1 MSIATLN
8 INVQPR
14 RMLSAR
20 EAAVYVGVA
29 MTRLAVDCGV
39 APVVMPN
46 GRQLYDKADLDTWID
61 RLKGGDT
68 SADDELLRKLG

>member
-1 MSIATLN
+1 VSIATLN

-20 EAAVYVGVA
+20 EAATYCGLPVK
-29 MTRLAVDCGV
+29 RLAVDCAV

-46 GRQLYDKADLDTWID
+46 GKQLYDKSDLDGWID
-61 RLKGGDT
+61 RLKGGT
-68 SADDELLRKLG
+68 IAADDDILGKLG

>member
-29 MTRLAVDCGV
+29 MKRLAVDCTV
-39 APVVMPN
+39 SPVVMPN
-46 GRQLYDKADLDTWID
+46 GKQLYDKADLDGWID
-61 RLKGGDT
+61 RLKGGD
-68 SADDELLRKLG
+68 AGGDDDILSKLD